1 MKKYKYI
8 ARLAGTISMLLM
20 MYLLFLKLPNNKDAW
35 IIYHIYNSYG
45 SGKLSKKSL
54 NIIKTT

>member
-20 MYLLFLKLPNNKDAW
+20 MYLLFSKLENDKDAW
-35 IIYHIYNSYG
+35 IIIGLY
-45 SGKLSKKSL
+45 
-54 NIIKTT
+54 IISIAAIEVENYLKNH

>member
-35 IIYHIYNSYG
+35 IIIGLYIISITAMEAESY
-45 SGKLSKKSL
+45 LKSH
-54 NIIKTT
+54 